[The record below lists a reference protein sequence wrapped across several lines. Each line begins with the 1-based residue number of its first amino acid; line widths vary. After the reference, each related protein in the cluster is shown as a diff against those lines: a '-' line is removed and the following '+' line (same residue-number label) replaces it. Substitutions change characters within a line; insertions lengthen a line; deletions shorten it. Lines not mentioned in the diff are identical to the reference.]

1 MAVSLLEQER
11 GKQKMWT
18 QGEGLNFYFF
28 RVRVFN
34 FYQYVFW
41 NILMYSA
48 VLVIFIND
56 DYVTNLVN
64 NKQPKLSAHAGMQ
77 FINHAAEMRI

>member
-1 MAVSLLEQER
+1 
-11 GKQKMWT
+11 
-18 QGEGLNFYFF
+18 
-28 RVRVFN
+28 
-34 FYQYVFW
+34 
-41 NILMYSA
+41 MYSA

-77 FINHAAEMRI
+77 FINQAAEMHI